1 MKPRLALLLPLLCLT
16 AACAAPIK
24 VPTKGLTTFKGAWF
38 DIKYP
43 IGFRPVLRDRAA
55 TGGGY
60 DGHAACD
67 GASFLSPDGLVEFYV
82 YSPQW
87 GGQSQWLFKR
97 QGEKAGA
104 KSTQSSKTTSI
115 TYLTFTGPGYT
126 RAYADYKST
135 DGSTR
140 WGFGIKYK
148 SQSAYKAYRPLY
160 LKFKQSL
167 KQYADGAPAG
177 G

>member
-1 MKPRLALLLPLLCLT
+1 MTRSRLCLPLLLALCLT
-16 AACAAPIK
+16 AAFAGSIK

-43 IGFRPVLRDRAA
+43 IGFKPVLRDRPAS
-55 TGGGY
+55 GGDYNGR
-60 DGHAACD
+60 HSCD

-97 QGEKAGA
+97 QGEKAGSR
-104 KSTQSSKTTSI
+104 STEKGKTANI
-115 TYLTFTGPGYT
+115 TYLTFTAPTYT
-126 RAYADYKST
+126 RAYADYQSQE
-135 DGSTR
+135 GNVR

-148 SQSAYKAYRPLY
+148 SQSAYTAYRPLY

-167 KQYADGAPAG
+167 KQYAD
-177 G
+177 